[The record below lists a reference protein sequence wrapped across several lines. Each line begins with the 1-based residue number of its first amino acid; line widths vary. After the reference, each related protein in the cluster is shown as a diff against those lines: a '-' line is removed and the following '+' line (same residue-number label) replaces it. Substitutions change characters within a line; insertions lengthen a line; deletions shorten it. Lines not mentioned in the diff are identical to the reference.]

1 MNINGITAN
10 PQRPSLGA
18 TRTEPDRMPHAH
30 PNGIDRTTIATH
42 NAHNADTPAATKVL
56 KPQAPITHPDSTQS
70 TVPADAPAGTDA
82 MLWSVLTTE
91 ERSFFAKSAALGPL
105 TYSRIK
111 EASKATPPV
120 ARGVRLD
127 VRA

>member
-1 MNINGITAN
+1 MNINGI
-10 PQRPSLGA
+10 
-18 TRTEPDRMPHAH
+18 
-30 PNGIDRTTIATH
+30 DRTAIATY
-42 NAHNADTPAATKVL
+42 NAHNADTPAVTKVL

-70 TVPADAPAGTDA
+70 TGTDA